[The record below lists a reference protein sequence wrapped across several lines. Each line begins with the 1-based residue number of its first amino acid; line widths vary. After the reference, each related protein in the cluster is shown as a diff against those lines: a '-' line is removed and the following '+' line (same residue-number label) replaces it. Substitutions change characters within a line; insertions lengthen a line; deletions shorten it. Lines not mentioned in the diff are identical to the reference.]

1 MAARVCGRDRAIQ
14 RVSLL
19 VTVVNVEDCEVGADE
34 GGLLQQLTLA
44 SCRLRTCLQ
53 AMTFQTVSSL
63 LSCPMCDE
71 PKKKQIVAPSSDAFV
86 NMYTK
91 YSSSSASTQLA
102 ASAEAK
108 NPSRPVY
115 GHPASRWAN
124 AKQAYNPYPKTQT
137 YN

>member
-1 MAARVCGRDRAIQ
+1 M
-14 RVSLL
+14 
-19 VTVVNVEDCEVGADE
+19 TVAVANGEDCEVGADE
-34 GGLLQQLTLA
+34 GGFLQELTPDRVCVRRAPLHA
-44 SCRLRTCLQ
+44 CLQ

-71 PKKKQIVAPSSDAFV
+71 PKKKQMVAPSSDAFV

-91 YSSSSASTQLA
+91 YSVSSASPTQLA
-102 ASAEAK
+102 AIAK
-108 NPSRPVY
+108 ANGPVY

-124 AKQAYNPYPKTQT
+124 AKQAYNPYPRTQT

>member
-1 MAARVCGRDRAIQ
+1 MTIANGE
-14 RVSLL
+14 S
-19 VTVVNVEDCEVGADE
+19 CELGADE
-34 GGLLQQLTLA
+34 GGFLQQLTPDRVCVRRA
-44 SCRLRTCLQ
+44 GCVRAPPQ

-71 PKKKQIVAPSSDAFV
+71 PKKKQMVVPSSDAFV

-91 YSSSSASTQLA
+91 YSSSSASPTQLA
-102 ASAEAK
+102 ASAK
-108 NPSRPVY
+108 DPSRPVY

-124 AKQAYNPYPKTQT
+124 GKQAYNPYPRTQT

>member
-71 PKKKQIVAPSSDAFV
+71 PKKKQMVAPSSDAFV

-91 YSSSSASTQLA
+91 YSVSSASPTQLA
-102 ASAEAK
+102 AIAK
-108 NPSRPVY
+108 ANGPVY

-124 AKQAYNPYPKTQT
+124 AKQAYNPYPRTQT